1 MATLAA
7 RRNDHARAE
16 RYHRVVTEL
25 SQAIDRAWDGA
36 WYRRAY
42 FDDGTPLG
50 SSGNDECR
58 IDSIAQS
65 WAVLSSAADPLRRQI
80 AMDAVDRLLV
90 DRRNGLVGLLAPAFE
105 HMVPRAGYIQ
115 AYPPGVRENG
125 GQYTHAAAWVIAA
138 FARLGESGTAL
149 ELLRMVNPVLRTST
163 PEGVAR
169 YQLEPYFVAGDVY
182 ADPHA
187 GRGGWSAYTGSSGWI
202 YRVAVEE
209 ILGLRFQ
216 GEAVTVSPRIPK
228 EWRGFTVRLQRPD
241 GALIIEVENRP
252 GNASLRAP
260 SVEIDG
266 TPVADGRLPL
276 NLRGEHRAR
285 VVLEQIASASRHESQ
300 TT

>member
-1 MATLAA
+1 
-7 RRNDHARAE
+7 
-16 RYHRVVTEL
+16 
-25 SQAIDRAWDGA
+25 
-36 WYRRAY
+36 
-42 FDDGTPLG
+42 
-50 SSGNDECR
+50 
-58 IDSIAQS
+58 
-65 WAVLSSAADPLRRQI
+65 
-80 AMDAVDRLLV
+80 
-90 DRRNGLVGLLAPAFE
+90 
-105 HMVPRAGYIQ
+105 
-115 AYPPGVRENG
+115 
-125 GQYTHAAAWVIAA
+125 
-138 FARLGESGTAL
+138 
-149 ELLRMVNPVLRTST
+149 MVNPVLRTST

-216 GEAVTVSPRIPK
+216 GETVTVSPRIPK

-285 VVLEQIASASRHESQ
+285 VVLEQVTSASHHESQ
-300 TT
+300 IT